1 MKIAIFGGT
10 FDPPHLGHVN
20 IVEELLGSKVVDKII
35 ILVAYKPPHKTEQ
48 KVSNFNER
56 CEMLNLA
63 FKDLIDS
70 NNKVEI
76 SRIEEER
83 SGQLSYTFDT
93 LELLQK
99 KYLNDKIYL
108 LIGSDSLMQLHL
120 WYKAEVIAK
129 NYTIITYPRPD
140 YQIDATKLEKYWNK
154 LMIAKFE
161 AHIVDFSVKLC
172 ASSEIRGK
180 ISKNDD
186 VSSLLSSEVLC
197 YIKDKELY

>member
-35 ILVAYKPPHKTEQ
+35 ILVSYKPPHKTDQ
-48 KVSNFNER
+48 KVSKFDER
-56 CEMLNLA
+56 CEMLKLA
-63 FKDLIDS
+63 FKHLIDD
-70 NNKVEI
+70 NDKVEI

-83 SGQLSYTFDT
+83 SEQLSYTFDT
-93 LELLQK
+93 LMLLQK
-99 KYLNDKIYL
+99 RYLNDKIYL
-108 LIGSDSLMQLHL
+108 LIGSDSLMQLHS
-120 WYKAEVIAK
+120 WYRAGEIAQ

-140 YQIDATKLEKYWNK
+140 YQIDETKLQKYWNK
-154 LMIAKFE
+154 LMIAKFRE
-161 AHIVDFSVKLC
+161 YIVDFSVKLC
-172 ASSEIRGK
+172 ASSEIRDK
-180 ISKNDD
+180 ISKNVD